1 MDDII
6 TGKTYRDN
14 ELFEYN
20 VSVGKNRQRR
30 RAGFGYHI
38 RNGSI
43 WQITLKIAVIP
54 GLTSDAA

>member
-6 TGKTYRDN
+6 TGITYRDN

-20 VSVGKNRQRR
+20 VSVGKKTDKG
-30 RAGFGYHI
+30 GFGYHI

-43 WQITLKIAVIP
+43 WQITLKIAVIL
-54 GLTSDAA
+54 GLTSYAA